1 MPNLFQQAA
10 EAAGVGEVKPND
22 ELRRIARLP
31 RRLWDSYAEELA
43 DELTVILRAPGG
55 TMRLR
60 PIQAVALA
68 EIGTVGGM
76 FGPIRVGAGKTL
88 VSLLAPE
95 CAFACRPLL
104 LVPASL
110 VGKTERDQ
118 AVLRAHWR
126 LPEFVR
132 IMSYEWLGRVQAAE
146 ALEDYRPDLIVCDE
160 VHRLK
165 NPRAAVTRRV
175 RRYMSECP
183 ETKFVGMSGTV
194 TKRSI
199 KDYAHIIRWTH
210 KPDAVPIPRWHGDLE
225 LWADALDE
233 RKGQIRRADPG
244 ALRVLCNEDE
254 DRAWDQE
261 PRRTAR
267 RAYRRRLVETP
278 GVVATKET
286 PIDAS
291 IRVRGV
297 EPPVSKAI
305 DEAFAR
311 LRYRWETPDGW
322 PIADG
327 LAMFRHAR
335 ELALGFYYVW
345 DPRPPAHWLEARRAW
360 AAFVRNVLRHS
371 RKLDSELQVRNRF
384 GDADECRAW
393 LAVREEFVPN
403 TEPRWIDASVL
414 RFATAWAHKHKG
426 IVWTEHTCFGELL
439 SKTSGIPY
447 YGRKGLDER
456 GNPID
461 VHSPGTPLIASIQS
475 NSTGRNLQAWSSN
488 LIASMPA
495 NGMQTEQLF
504 GRTHRDGQDA
514 DEVLFDVLVSCA
526 EHVGAFWQAVRDC
539 EFVHDSTGSPQKLL
553 VADVDMPTADSIAF
567 RGGSRWDKQV

>member
-10 EAAGVGEVKPND
+10 DAAGVGAVRLND
-22 ELRRIARLP
+22 ELQRIRALP
-31 RRLWDSYAEELA
+31 RRLWEPYAKELA
-43 DELTVILRAPGG
+43 DELTAILRTPNGG
-55 TMRLR
+55 MRLR

-68 EIGTVGGM
+68 EIGTVGGL

-95 CAFACRPLL
+95 CAFAQRPLL
-104 LVPASL
+104 LVPAAL
-110 VGKTERDQ
+110 VGKTERDR
-118 AVLRAHWR
+118 ATLSAHWR
-126 LPEFVR
+126 LSSFVR
-132 IMSYEWLGRVQAAE
+132 IMSYEWLGRAQAAE
-146 ALEDYRPDLIVCDE
+146 ALDDYRPDLIIADE

-175 RRYMSECP
+175 RRFMTDNP
-183 ETKFVGMSGTV
+183 DTKFVGMSGTI

-199 KDYAHIIRWTH
+199 KDFAHVVKWTH
-210 KPDAVPIPRWHGDLE
+210 APSDAPVPRWHGDLE

-233 RKGQIRRADPG
+233 RKGQLRRADPG
-244 ALRVLCNEDE
+244 AIRVLCNEDE
-254 DRAWDQE
+254 DRLWNVE
-261 PRRTAR
+261 PRKAAR
-267 RAYRRRLVETP
+267 QAFRRRLVETP

-297 EPPVSKAI
+297 EPKITPAI
-305 DEAFAR
+305 DEAFDR

-345 DPRPPAHWLEARRAW
+345 NPRPPKHWLEARRAW
-360 AAFVRNVLRHS
+360 AAFVRQVLRHS
-371 RKLDSELQVRNRF
+371 RKLDSELQVRRRH
-384 GDADECRAW
+384 AEAPECRAW
-393 LAVREEFVPN
+393 LAVRDEFKPN
-403 TEPRWIDASVL
+403 TEPCWIDASVL
-414 RFATAWAHKHKG
+414 RAAIAWANKHKG
-426 IVWTEHTCFGELL
+426 IVWVEHTCFGDLL
-439 SKTSGIPY
+439 SRMSGIPY
-447 YGRKGLDER
+447 YGRKGLDAR
-456 GNPID
+456 GNAIEA
-461 VHSPGTPLIASIQS
+461 HAPGKPLVASIQS
-475 NSTGRNLQAWSSN
+475 NSTGRNLQAWSRN

-514 DEVLFDVLVSCA
+514 DEVLFDVFVSCA
-526 EHVGAFWQAVRDC
+526 EHVGSFWQAKRDC
-539 EFVHDSTGSPQKLL
+539 EFVADSTGSPQKLL
-553 VADVDMPTADSIAF
+553 LADVDMPTADSIAF
-567 RGGSRWDKQV
+567 RSGARWDKQL